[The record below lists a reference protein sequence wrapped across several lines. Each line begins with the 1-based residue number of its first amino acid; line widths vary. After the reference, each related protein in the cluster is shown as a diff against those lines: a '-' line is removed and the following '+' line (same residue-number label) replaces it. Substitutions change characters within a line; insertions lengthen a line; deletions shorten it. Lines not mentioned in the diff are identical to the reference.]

1 MKHLLKILLFLFLL
15 WWPVSYALHFSTG
28 SPLHGEFT
36 AAGDVQ
42 WNWADWQEGKYQ
54 EGKEKFLNE
63 NFTQRNTAV
72 RLHNE
77 IIFHAFDKA
86 QSRSTI
92 VGRSGYVFG
101 KDYIDS
107 WFGFDFI
114 GSRRIKT
121 NIQKLELIRDS
132 LKAHGTDLLL
142 VVEPGKGSFYHEFFP
157 SYSDG
162 WKKDSTNY
170 ETYVHLLKG
179 SRIPLIDM
187 NSWFLKLKENSPYT
201 LYTKT
206 GIHWSDY
213 GMTLAM
219 DSLIHYIEQMRHI
232 DMPDMT
238 IRSLRKDSVSEGDMD
253 VEMGMNLLFGIPKPP
268 MVYPVIDFNEEKK
281 AKPHVIVIGDSFFWQ
296 PLSSGLAAREFAE
309 LEFWYYFYQVNF
321 AYQRAAEDPPSEK
334 IPRMLKQDVVILM
347 CSDAKLSNLGWGFI
361 DVLCDEFVNSTLIQ
375 KRKDEERVHFFEDKI
390 RKDANWLEQVR
401 QKAIKNKV
409 SLDEMIHE
417 DAVYLL
423 NEEKKN
429 H

>member
-28 SPLHGEFT
+28 APLHGEFT

-132 LKAHGTDLLL
+132 LKAHGTDL
-142 VVEPGKGSFYHEFFP
+142 
-157 SYSDG
+157 
-162 WKKDSTNY
+162 
-170 ETYVHLLKG
+170 
-179 SRIPLIDM
+179 
-187 NSWFLKLKENSPYT
+187 
-201 LYTKT
+201 
-206 GIHWSDY
+206 
-213 GMTLAM
+213 
-219 DSLIHYIEQMRHI
+219 
-232 DMPDMT
+232 
-238 IRSLRKDSVSEGDMD
+238 
-253 VEMGMNLLFGIPKPP
+253 
-268 MVYPVIDFNEEKK
+268 
-281 AKPHVIVIGDSFFWQ
+281 
-296 PLSSGLAAREFAE
+296 
-309 LEFWYYFYQVNF
+309 
-321 AYQRAAEDPPSEK
+321 
-334 IPRMLKQDVVILM
+334 
-347 CSDAKLSNLGWGFI
+347 
-361 DVLCDEFVNSTLIQ
+361 
-375 KRKDEERVHFFEDKI
+375 
-390 RKDANWLEQVR
+390 
-401 QKAIKNKV
+401 
-409 SLDEMIHE
+409 
-417 DAVYLL
+417 
-423 NEEKKN
+423 
-429 H
+429 